1 MGVSDLC
8 LEMGVGQGEE
18 VSLYGSF
25 ELGGVGDVP
34 YVGGGGSSR
43 GEGLNN

>member
-18 VSLYGSF
+18 VSFYGSF

-34 YVGGGGSSR
+34 YVGGEGVPEAR
-43 GEGLNN
+43 G